1 MNGMIERYDNKVPT
15 RKKDKRAGWFFLGIL
30 AIIVKSVTSQDPEFI
45 ETIYSNTV
53 FSFIRSIFDN
63 TIGRLGF
70 PVLYIVIP
78 IMLIKIFNVYMKGI
92 MPKGGCIPRLFNFAY
107 STIAS
112 VMWIVFWFT
121 LLWGLNYNRINTHD
135 RLDLHPIEITNQ
147 DMFEEMDKRVDDL
160 VSTRKQILDENRSFS
175 DDEIPIDIEDQI
187 RQQVMTTMAEL
198 GYEPKGNVRIRNL
211 KKGLLL
217 RFGTAGFYFPFTG
230 ECNIDSGLHP
240 LQKPFT
246 MAHEMAHGYGV
257 GNEGTCNFIAYL
269 ACIKS
274 DNDFIRYSGLINFWR
289 YVASSYNRSNSE
301 AYEQYRAALYP
312 GLIRDLNDIN
322 TNNELYPDIMPW
334 LRENAYDSYLKAQ
347 GEMDGIASYS
357 QVIELVFAFESQQ
370 PEHPTLNF

>member
-1 MNGMIERYDNKVPT
+1 MNTMIERYDNKKT
-15 RKKDKRAGWFFLGIL
+15 TIKKDKRSSWFFLGIL
-30 AIIVKSVTSQDPEFI
+30 AIIVKSITSHHPEFI
-45 ETIYSNTV
+45 ESIYSNTV

-78 IMLIKIFNVYMKGI
+78 IMLIKILNVYLRGI
-92 MPKGGCIPRLFNFAY
+92 LPKGGFISRLFNFGY
-107 STIAS
+107 STIAA

-121 LLWGLNYNRINTHD
+121 ALWGLNYNRIKTND
-135 RLDLHPIEITNQ
+135 RLDLYPIEITNQ
-147 DMFEEMDKRVDDL
+147 DMFQEMDKRVADL
-160 VSTRKQILDENRSFS
+160 VSTRENILEEESSFS
-175 DDEIPIDIEDQI
+175 TNEIPIDIEDQI
-187 RQQVMTTMAEL
+187 RQQVMTTMTEL
-198 GYEPKGNVRIRNL
+198 GYQPTGNVRIRNL

-230 ECNIDSGLHP
+230 ECNIDDGLHP

-274 DNDFIRYSGLINFWR
+274 DNDFIRYSGMISFWR
-289 YVASSYNRSNSE
+289 YVASSYRKSDPE
-301 AYEQYRAALYP
+301 TYVQYRSELYA
-312 GLIRDLNDIN
+312 GLVRDLDDIN

-357 QVIELVFAFESQQ
+357 KVIELILSFESQH
-370 PEHPTLNF
+370 PEHPLLHF